1 MYNDI
6 YNDNMCKKKI
16 NICNF
21 YMVALC
27 VLEDL
32 GVAFIPCAGT
42 AYSYMIVPK
51 WDDGT
56 WIYNH
61 QKLLFEAS
69 MWARQCLLPPKL
81 TWHLKI
87 TPLKRRFIFQTFT
100 FRFHVSFGGCS
111 IFLDEFLTSKSGD
124 GFPPRLVVKKGPGIR
139 IEFGANWK
147 DRFLKMIKQNSG
159 FTRFTQIFAST
170 FSQAYFG

>member
-1 MYNDI
+1 
-6 YNDNMCKKKI
+6 MCKKKI
-16 NICNF
+16 NICNY

-51 WDDGT
+51 WDHGT

-69 MWARQCLLPPKL
+69 M
-81 TWHLKI
+81 
-87 TPLKRRFIFQTFT
+87 
-100 FRFHVSFGGCS
+100 
-111 IFLDEFLTSKSGD
+111 
-124 GFPPRLVVKKGPGIR
+124 
-139 IEFGANWK
+139 
-147 DRFLKMIKQNSG
+147 
-159 FTRFTQIFAST
+159 
-170 FSQAYFG
+170 